1 MVCVYILA
9 DSRMSSGEG
18 TPGGGDNGSVDQTST
33 VPVKKR
39 FLNGWTSELED
50 LIADWADKAACY
62 RWMHEKTNGIFAI
75 RDRYFNIPVIILS
88 GVTAG
93 ANFALGSIFDEK
105 QVEEKKWAQLGLGG
119 ASLIAGIIQTLM
131 NFYRYAQLSEAH
143 RVSGISWGK
152 FNRLL
157 CIEMSLHPDER
168 MDAFNFL
175 KLFRVELDRLIEQSP
190 SIPDLVIKDFNT
202 IFNKVDVVKPE
213 IVGIL
218 NHTKVYKDTGARLK
232 RIAAEATIALH
243 FKRGVI
249 KQLVVDDL
257 QTKMVKAAT
266 EAARSSAQAF
276 FEEQRK
282 AALEIAKAN
291 VAAAAKKLEPKA
303 TMPSIIARR
312 QAEQKQELNTIA
324 IQRAGAVAE
333 LKERFKNSTIA
344 AKGATAVK
352 DEQQSE
358 QQQQQQQQSVS
369 FALDTGDLNTGA
381 PNIDTA
387 ITVNVV
393 GEGIGT
399 PTTDKYLAASQ
410 NQSQDTFTVSANP
423 IVPLGGGGEAT
434 AVTTAGTNTID
445 ESDVVQVT
453 VVDSESEDE
462 AAQNFSTPNGETQ

>member
-1 MVCVYILA
+1 
-9 DSRMSSGEG
+9 MSSGEG

-33 VPVKKR
+33 APVKKR

-62 RWMHEKTNGIFAI
+62 RWMHEKTNGIFAV

-93 ANFALGSIFDEK
+93 ANFALGSIFDET

-190 SIPDLVIKDFNT
+190 SIPDLIIKDFNT
-202 IFNKVDVVKPE
+202 IFQNVNVVKPE

-249 KQLVVDDL
+249 KQLVVDDI
-257 QTKMVKAAT
+257 QTKMVRAAT

-276 FEEQRK
+276 FEEQRN

-291 VAAAAKKLEPKA
+291 VAAAARKFEPKP
-303 TMPSIIARR
+303 TVPSIIARR
-312 QAEQKQELNTIA
+312 QEEQKQELNTIA
-324 IQRAGAVAE
+324 VQRAGAVAE
-333 LKERFKNSTIA
+333 LKERFKNA
-344 AKGATAVK
+344 NATANPTANPTANTIIPLK
-352 DEQQSE
+352 ALPNTTDNKQQSGNI
-358 QQQQQQQQSVS
+358 QPQQSVS
-369 FALDTGDLNTGA
+369 FAVDTVA

-387 ITVNVV
+387 VNVV
-393 GEGIGT
+393 GEGVGEGVGT

-410 NQSQDTFTVSANP
+410 NQPQDRFTVSANT
-423 IVPLGGGGEAT
+423 IVPLNGTATATT

-445 ESDVVQVT
+445 ESEMIQVSVLDT
-453 VVDSESEDE
+453 DSEDE
-462 AAQNFSTPNGETQ
+462 VAQNFSTPNGETQ

>member
-1 MVCVYILA
+1 
-9 DSRMSSGEG
+9 MSSGEG
-18 TPGGGDNGSVDQTST
+18 TPGGGDNGSVGQSS
-33 VPVKKR
+33 VPPEKKKR

-62 RWMHEKTNGIFAI
+62 RWMHEKTNGIFAV

-93 ANFALGSIFDEK
+93 ANFALGSIFDET
-105 QVEEKKWAQLGLGG
+105 QVEQKKWAQLGLGG

-131 NFYRYAQLSEAH
+131 NFYRFAQLSEAH

-190 SIPDLVIKDFNT
+190 SIPDIVIKDFNE
-202 IFNKVDVVKPE
+202 IFKDVNVVKPE

-249 KQLVVDDL
+249 KQMVVDDL
-257 QTKMVKAAT
+257 QTKMVKAAA
-266 EAARSSAQAF
+266 EAARSSAAAF

-282 AALEIAKAN
+282 AAAEIARVN
-291 VAAAAKKLEPKA
+291 VEAAAKKLTPKP
-303 TMPSIIARR
+303 TMPSIVARR

-324 IQRAGAVAE
+324 MQRAGTVAE
-333 LKERFKNSTIA
+333 LKERFKNSIGPGKVPTDQHQEDQTI
-344 AKGATAVK
+344 K
-352 DEQQSE
+352 
-358 QQQQQQQQSVS
+358 QQQAQQQPQQSVS
-369 FALDTGDLNTGA
+369 FAADTGATDTVV

-387 ITVNVV
+387 VTVNVV
-393 GEGIGT
+393 GEGVGT

-410 NQSQDTFTVSANP
+410 NQSPDRFGGNL
-423 IVPLGGGGEAT
+423 IVPVAADTTVAT
-434 AVTTAGTNTID
+434 NETAAEHAID
-445 ESDVVQVT
+445 DTDIIQVT
-453 VVDSESEDE
+453 VLDTDSEDE
-462 AAQNFSTPNGETQ
+462 AAAANFKTPNAEQQ